1 MTYQANYI
9 FSISLKY
16 LFIRRIQTVITAS
29 LVLLSANLFVYG
41 QGRQSNIE
49 AEPGDHISTKKEG
62 DIIPLTLSP
71 NKEALSK
78 NIPPSLRVKP
88 NPREG
93 TAPLT
98 VQFSA
103 SATDED
109 GRISSLVWS
118 FGDGSK
124 STKVNPR
131 HTFNA
136 PGKYTATL
144 TAVDDKGA
152 TSRRN
157 LVITVNPNKLPQ
169 IKIASPAKGE
179 KIDGSVVAVD
189 YSTSGD
195 LSKIGHL
202 RFQLDEGSETQHS
215 DLNGVFQLS
224 KVSEGR
230 HTLFAYL
237 VGTDRKKI
245 KGTEISVPFST
256 RLIIQ
261 PPPLEPSN
269 VRGKIYYLDATKGK
283 DANSG
288 TSPKRAWKSLAK
300 VQKMSFEPGDR
311 ILLKSGRV
319 WSGEL
324 ALRSAGTRKA
334 PITVSA
340 FGGREAPVI
349 QALKA
354 ERDYVIYKNITVDHK
369 KEAGDAVRVR
379 GAKHNVFRNMTIR
392 NGTQDGID
400 GDKADSVLIE
410 NCHIHHFL
418 GGSFKKQVDAHGI
431 VFTDTKGITIRDTEI
446 HHVSG
451 DSFQTDPDRDQNLPD
466 NILIE
471 NCHFWTGPL
480 KRKFNSHW
488 FARRT
493 PGENAIDVKMVKSG
507 WNNLR
512 RMRITITD
520 MVAHGF
526 TKDEFISNRAVFNM
540 KDKIQAVFDG
550 VTVYDSEIAFRLRG
564 SNGNANVT
572 IKNAVIYDCETAIRA
587 ENDLSNLIVYNSTFG
602 NGIRETLRF
611 ADGSGGKNSWRWRN
625 NAFVSDIPSV
635 ASRGGN
641 NRSADRGDFIAIT
654 KGDYHLRDGSRLIDS
669 GKRLSSV
676 KLDRDSLKR
685 LRPYDVGAY
694 DFDASKRLQKSRIEP
709 LGRAQSSASNGSI
722 PLTLKAAND
731 ASSSENDKV
740 IKSKLGRKE
749 LNESIPGSNVTMAIN
764 SLDNSIKPISW
775 TLYEDAEDKATQGW
789 HKYKVGEIRNIE
801 GGAKGSKRAIEIIG
815 NRQTDVFRLAKED
828 GSSWDNNKEFFASFS
843 VAFQKSSR
851 GLIYFEISTSHGTK
865 YLIYFPGEPPPQESV
880 DQDMIYISLG
890 DIADSNWHVIRRN
903 LEKDLMAHFP
913 GTKLYL
919 VKNLFVYGSLKL
931 DDVILVDFG
940 QSF

>member
-9 FSISLKY
+9 FSISLKN

-29 LVLLSANLFVYG
+29 LVLLSVNLFVYG

-49 AEPGDHISTKKEG
+49 AEPGDHLNNKING
-62 DIIPLTLSP
+62 DINPLLP
-71 NKEALSK
+71 KKEALSK

-169 IKIASPAKGE
+169 IKIASPEKGE
-179 KIDGSVVAVD
+179 KIDGSVVTIN

-215 DLNGVFQLS
+215 DLNGVFKLS

-261 PPPLEPSN
+261 PPPPEPSN

-369 KEAGDAVRVR
+369 KETGDAVRVR
-379 GAKHNVFRNMTIR
+379 GAKHNVFKNMTIR

-488 FARRT
+488 FARQT

-507 WNNLR
+507 WKNLR

-526 TKDEFISNRAVFNM
+526 TKDGFISNRAVFNM

-572 IKNAVIYDCETAIRA
+572 IKNAVMYDCETAIRA

-602 NGIRETLRF
+602 NRIRETLRF

-641 NRSADRGDFIAIT
+641 NRSADRGDFIAMT
-654 KGDYHLRDGSRLIDS
+654 KGDYHLRTGSGLIDS
-669 GKRLSSV
+669 GQRLSSV
-676 KLDRDSLKR
+676 EFDRDSLKR
-685 LRPYDVGAY
+685 LKPYDVGAY
-694 DFDASKRLQKSRIEP
+694 DFDASKRLQKSKVES
-709 LGRAQSSASNGSI
+709 GRAQSSPLNESI
-722 PLTLKAAND
+722 PSALKTD
-731 ASSSENDKV
+731 TYVSSSGNNKV
-740 IKSKLGRKE
+740 IKSKLGRE
-749 LNESIPGSNVTMAIN
+749 GLDESIRNSTVTMAIN
-764 SLDNSIKPISW
+764 GLDNSAKPNSW
-775 TLYEDAEDKATQGW
+775 TLYEDAEDNTTKGW
-789 HKYKVGEIRNIE
+789 HKYKAGKIRNIE
-801 GGAKGSKRAIEIIG
+801 GGSAGSKRAIEIIG
-815 NRQTDVFRLAKED
+815 NQKNDVFRLAKED
-828 GSSWDNNKEFFASFS
+828 GSNWDNNKEFFASFS
-843 VAFQKSSR
+843 IAFQKSSP
-851 GLIYFEISTSHGTK
+851 GVIYFEISTSHGTK
-865 YLIYFPGEPPPQESV
+865 YLIYTAGEPPPQESV
-880 DQDMIYISLG
+880 DQDLIYISLG
-890 DIADSNWHVIRRN
+890 DIANSKWHLIRRN
-903 LEKDLMAHFP
+903 LEKDLMAQFP

-931 DDVILVDFG
+931 DDVILMDLG